1 MNAREIVTTHIS
13 TGEKCQEKFHLGKT
27 RFEDK
32 STCYTDCCFVFGT
45 GITTEKSDMGSHLAE
60 VRRRSWRRVP
70 GAASPGVGGGGCC
83 VPSLVSR
90 RLPASLL
97 PHACSPR
104 VSAAL
109 RYAPHTPC
117 WFYAVAASRLH
128 VLLRITQTHRE
139 TKTKKRWIG
148 EEVRGDAV
156 GPIINFLFAQRC
168 VLLRFRTSLCSGDCG
183 TILG

>member
-1 MNAREIVTTHIS
+1 M
-13 TGEKCQEKFHLGKT
+13 
-27 RFEDK
+27 FE
-32 STCYTDCCFVFGT
+32 T

-70 GAASPGVGGGGCC
+70 GAASPGVGGGDCC
-83 VPSLVSR
+83 APSLASR

-109 RYAPHTPC
+109 RCAPHTPC
-117 WFYAVAASRLH
+117 WFYAAAASRLH

-139 TKTKKRWIG
+139 TKNKMMD
-148 EEVRGDAV
+148 RGRSPRRRSWCHHQFFIRSKGV
-156 GPIINFLFAQRC
+156 FF
-168 VLLRFRTSLCSGDCG
+168 
-183 TILG
+183 